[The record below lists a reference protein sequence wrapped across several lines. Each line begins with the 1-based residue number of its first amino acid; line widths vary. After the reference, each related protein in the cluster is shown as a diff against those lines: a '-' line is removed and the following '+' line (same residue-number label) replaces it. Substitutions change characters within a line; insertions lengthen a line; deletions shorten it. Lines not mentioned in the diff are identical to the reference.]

1 MRVNKPLQIAG
12 SGLVTSVGLSAA
24 SAAAAIRAGLSNAQ
38 LTRFMDWGGE
48 WIAAHV
54 VPIEA
59 PNPRAK
65 LLQMAATAIG
75 ECLASVARES
85 RIGTALV
92 VCLPEASRPS
102 TGYEVGES
110 VVAELSTMVG
120 THFSTYSSTIAAGR
134 VGGFVGLHHART
146 LLYEGKADAVLVAGV
161 DSYVNWPALS
171 HFEDRYRLLTSKNSD
186 GFLAGEAA
194 AAVMVTRPV
203 PGTALRCDG
212 LGFAKESATIDASL
226 PLRADGLVEAIRG
239 AARDADCRPRDFE
252 LRISAL
258 SGEHYYFKEAA
269 LAVSRLIRDPM
280 SEAELWHPA
289 DCVGEVGA
297 AAGPLAVALAAT
309 ACAKGY
315 VTATRILCHLSN
327 DGAERSAAFFSYG
340 MLQ

>member
-1 MRVNKPLQIAG
+1 MKKPLQIVG

-24 SAAAAIRAGLSNAQ
+24 AAAAAIRAAVSNAQ

-85 RIGTALV
+85 SKGTALV
-92 VCLPEASRPS
+92 LCLPEPARPS
-102 TGYEVGES
+102 TGHEVGES
-110 VVAELSTMVG
+110 AVAELSDMVG
-120 THFSTYSSTIAAGR
+120 ADFSAHSSTIAAGR
-134 VGGFVGLHHART
+134 VGGFVALHRART
-146 LLYEGKADAVLVAGV
+146 LLYEGNADAVLVAGV

-171 HFEDRYRLLTSKNSD
+171 HFENRYRLLTSKNSD
-186 GFLAGEAA
+186 GFLPGEAA

-203 PGTALRCDG
+203 AGTALRCDG
-212 LGFAKESATIDASL
+212 LGFAKESATVDASV
-226 PLRADGLVEAIRG
+226 PLRADGLVEAIRA
-239 AARDADCRPRDFE
+239 AARDADCGPQDFD
-252 LRISAL
+252 LRITAL
-258 SGEHYYFKEAA
+258 SGEQYYFKEAA
-269 LAVSRLIRDPM
+269 LAMARLIRDPM
-280 SEAELWHPA
+280 AEAELWHPA

-297 AAGPLAVALAAT
+297 AAGPLAMTVAAI

-315 VTATRILCHLSN
+315 APATRILCHLSN

>member
-1 MRVNKPLQIAG
+1 MGVKKPLQIVG

-24 SAAAAIRAGLSNAQ
+24 AAAAAIRAGVSNAQ

-54 VPIEA
+54 VPIES
-59 PNPRAK
+59 PDPRAK

-75 ECLASVARES
+75 ECLASVACES
-85 RIGTALV
+85 STGTALV
-92 VCLPEASRPS
+92 LCLPEASRPS
-102 TGYEVGES
+102 TGNEVGES
-110 VVAELSTMVG
+110 AVAELSSMVG
-120 THFSTYSSTIAAGR
+120 TNFSAHSCTISAGR
-134 VGGFVGLHHART
+134 VGGFVALHRART

-161 DSYVNWPALS
+161 DSYVNWPTLS
-171 HFEDRYRLLTSKNSD
+171 HLENRYRLLTSKNSD
-186 GFLAGEAA
+186 GFMPGEAA

-212 LGFAKESATIDASL
+212 LGFAQESATIEASL
-226 PLRADGLVEAIRG
+226 PLRADGLVEAIRA
-239 AARDADCRPRDFE
+239 AARDADCRPQDFE
-252 LRISAL
+252 LRITGI

-269 LAVSRLIRDPM
+269 LAVSRLIRDSM

-297 AAGPLAVALAAT
+297 AAGPLAVIVAAT

-315 VTATRILCHLSN
+315 ATAARILCHLSN
-327 DGAERSAAFFSYG
+327 DGTERSAAFFSYG
-340 MLQ
+340 MFQ